1 MLRGGVIGFGRMGLT
16 HFSILNNHP
25 EVQFMAVCDSSSFL
39 LKNVGKYIGTDTF
52 KDYREMID
60 KSALD
65 FVIVST
71 PTHMHAEIIRYAI
84 QNNLHVFVEKP
95 FSLNTQQGHEI
106 VEMLKGKQLVNQVG
120 YVIRFNDV
128 FVQVKKLLDSNAIG
142 DLMTFKMEM
151 YGPTL
156 LNDAKSYW
164 RSKKKEGGGCLYDF
178 ASHSIDLVNY
188 LIGAP
193 DEITGSVM
201 QKIHS
206 VNVEDA
212 ICSTF
217 LYRRNLCGNLRINWS
232 DPSYR
237 KPAYR
242 MEIFGRK
249 GKIVADLQTYKVYFR
264 NEPPIEGFI
273 QGWNNRHIT
282 DIFEPVRFYVRGF
295 EYTRQLDYFIDCIL
309 TNKPCRICSFEDG
322 LKTDTIIERI
332 TRDDAQRS
340 LKRG

>member
-1 MLRGGVIGFGRMGLT
+1 MGLT

-25 EVQFMAVCDSSSFL
+25 DVKFMAVCDSSSFL
-39 LKNVGKYIGTDTF
+39 LKNVSRYIGTETF
-52 KDYREMID
+52 KDYREMIN
-60 KSALD
+60 KSDLD
-65 FVIVST
+65 FVIIAT
-71 PTHMHAEIIRYAI
+71 PTRMHADIIKYAI

-95 FSLNTQQGHEI
+95 LSLNTYQGHEI
-106 VEMLKGKQLVNQVG
+106 VEMLQGKNIVNQVG

-142 DLMTFKMEM
+142 ELLTFKMEM

-178 ASHSIDLVNY
+178 ASHGIDLVNY

-193 DEITGSVM
+193 DEITGSVT

-217 LYRRNLCGNLRINWS
+217 LYKRNLCGNLRINWS

-242 MEIFGRK
+242 MEIFGRL
-249 GKIVADLQTYKVYFR
+249 GKITADLQDYKIYFR
-264 NEPPIEGFI
+264 NPPGIEGFS
-273 QGWNNRHIT
+273 QGWNNRYIT
-282 DIFEPVRFYVRGF
+282 DIATPVRFYVRGY

-309 TNKPCRICSFEDG
+309 TNKPCRICSFKDG
-322 LKTDTIIERI
+322 LKTDTIIELI
-332 TRDDAQRS
+332 TKDAAQRS
-340 LKRG
+340 LYCG